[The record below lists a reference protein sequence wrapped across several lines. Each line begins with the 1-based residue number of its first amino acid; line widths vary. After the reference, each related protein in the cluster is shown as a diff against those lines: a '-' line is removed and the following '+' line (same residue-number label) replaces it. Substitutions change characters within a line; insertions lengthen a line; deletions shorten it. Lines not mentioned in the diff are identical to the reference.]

1 MTQLPFSPA
10 CERNQAPIA
19 AELARLLPRPGEG
32 CCRVLE
38 IGSGTGQ
45 HAVYFQQNLPWLHW
59 QASDVPGNL
68 PDLKARFA
76 LEGQGNLASPLPLQL
91 GHDDWPDARFDAV
104 FTANTLHI
112 MPFELAP
119 KLFSG
124 AASVLGAGGLLLVY
138 GPFSEAGQ
146 HSADSNRAFDLS
158 LRARDPR
165 MGIRD
170 LQSLRSM
177 AQSAGFEQVDTIA
190 MPANNQ
196 LLHFKK
202 KMERHDLG

>member
-19 AELARLLPRPGEG
+19 AELARLLPRIAERTR
-32 CCRVLE
+32 RVLE

-45 HAVYFQQNLPWLHW
+45 HAVFFQQSVPWLHW

-76 LEGQGNLASPLPLQL
+76 LEGQGNLAAPLPLQL
-91 GHDDWPDARFDAV
+91 GQDNWPEARFDAV

-112 MPFELAP
+112 MPFDLAP
-119 KLFSG
+119 ALFNG
-124 AASVLGAGGLLLVY
+124 AAGVLAPGGLLLVY
-138 GPFSEAGQ
+138 GPFSEDGK
-146 HSADSNRAFDLS
+146 HTSDSNRAFDRS

-202 KMERHDLG
+202 NNGTP